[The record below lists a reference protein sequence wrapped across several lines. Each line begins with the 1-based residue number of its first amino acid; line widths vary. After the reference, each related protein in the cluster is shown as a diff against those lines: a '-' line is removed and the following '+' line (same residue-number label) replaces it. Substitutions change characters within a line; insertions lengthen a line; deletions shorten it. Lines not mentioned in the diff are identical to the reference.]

1 MSFSRY
7 KDRQTLTD
15 IDYRKQKK
23 LKQRKETL
31 SYFET
36 SSKKIDTDYENFSFL
51 DYTWKNGDKLYKLA
65 QRFYDDPMLWW
76 IIAEVNN
83 KPTDFHFSPGETIRI
98 PNPNSLEEIVK
109 YLGY

>member
-7 KDRQTLTD
+7 KDRETLTD

-51 DYTWKNGDKLYKLA
+51 D
-65 QRFYDDPMLWW
+65 
-76 IIAEVNN
+76 
-83 KPTDFHFSPGETIRI
+83 
-98 PNPNSLEEIVK
+98 
-109 YLGY
+109 